1 SSAPLFPPRVYS
13 RCIWRTARA
22 AGRSAQFFSH
32 SATLGNGRHVDIGRP
47 RPGKDAGNI
56 EIGDRK
62 ILSEQVWTA
71 AERTVEHAKR
81 LRELLLT
88 DIGRCSIALALGI
101 DRSVQQRREQRALDF
116 RHAPEA
122 PLPGPRLVFETARI
136 KSSGAVFLR
145 QIQID

>member
-1 SSAPLFPPRVYS
+1 MAFPPAIKGLGSVTLPSPSASTRRRV
-13 RCIWRTARA
+13 IRTIVSSPGLLPLHLAHCS
-22 AGRSAQFFSH
+22 GRR
-32 SATLGNGRHVDIGRP
+32 TLGAVLQPLGDFGKRRHVDIGRP

-88 DIGRCSIALALGI
+88 GIGRCSIALALGI
-101 DRSVQQRREQRALDF
+101 DRSVQQ
-116 RHAPEA
+116 
-122 PLPGPRLVFETARI
+122 
-136 KSSGAVFLR
+136 
-145 QIQID
+145 